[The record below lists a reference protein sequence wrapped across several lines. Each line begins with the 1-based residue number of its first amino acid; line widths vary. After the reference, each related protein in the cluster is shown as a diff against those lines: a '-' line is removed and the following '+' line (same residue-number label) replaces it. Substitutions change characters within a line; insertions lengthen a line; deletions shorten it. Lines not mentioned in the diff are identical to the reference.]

1 MTYKTFRLF
10 DSSLFFR
17 NIRFALATV
26 IVFWSFVEIA
36 ARNGF
41 FSEVWVD
48 PMNHKVEVGL
58 IAAAFLIAV
67 TATLFFSKYITM
79 KTAADEE

>member
-1 MTYKTFRLF
+1 M
-10 DSSLFFR
+10 
-17 NIRFALATV
+17 

-36 ARNGF
+36 TRNGF
-41 FSEVWVD
+41 FSEVCVD
-48 PMNHKVEVGL
+48 PVNHKTEVGL

-67 TATLFFSKYITM
+67 TAAAFFSKYITM